1 MRNLHLLRWIDTDI
15 FSKRLRLNRIK
26 MKIRTTFFTILL
38 FLSFHSL
45 SAQQF
50 HGVNT
55 AGISASG
62 NQSSTQLN
70 TPQWICEFDAG
81 NSILSMKAKMAAF
94 GFSADANGKAILN
107 EVFFVEANP
116 LIRVDVDFS
125 QLMLQAG
132 SSREESNLSLPVEIR
147 FNNREIRTQANISNF
162 RMNAQGIQM
171 GVDIPL
177 NLQEFGLGT
186 PSKHAATFSNSF
198 NLRVDQLKMKAR

>member
-1 MRNLHLLRWIDTDI
+1 
-15 FSKRLRLNRIK
+15 

-38 FLSFHSL
+38 LLSFYSL

-55 AGISASG
+55 ASISANG
-62 NQSSTQLN
+62 TQGSTQLN
-70 TPQWICEFDAG
+70 TPQWICEYDAG

-94 GFSADANGKAILN
+94 GFSADANGKSILN

-162 RMNAQGIQM
+162 RMNPQGIQM
-171 GVDIPL
+171 GIDIPL
-177 NLQEFGLGT
+177 NLQEFGLDT
-186 PSKHAATFSNSF
+186 TSKHAANFSNSF
-198 NLRVDQLKMKAR
+198 NLRVDQMNMKAR

>member
-1 MRNLHLLRWIDTDI
+1 
-15 FSKRLRLNRIK
+15 

-38 FLSFHSL
+38 FFSFYSL

-55 AGISASG
+55 AVIAASG
-62 NQSSTQLN
+62 NQGSTQLN

-81 NSILSMKAKMAAF
+81 SSVLSMKAKMAAF

-116 LIRVDVDFS
+116 LIRVDIDFS
-125 QLMLQAG
+125 QLMLQPG
-132 SSREESNLSLPVEIR
+132 SSREESNLSLAVEIR

-162 RMNAQGIQM
+162 RMNPQGIQM
-171 GVDIPL
+171 GVNIPL

-186 PSKHAATFSNSF
+186 PSKHAANFSNSF
-198 NLRVDQLKMKAR
+198 NLRVDQMNMKAR